1 MRKLL
6 FTILLSGIILQLQ
19 AQVMTLPDANDTQET
34 KDTVSLT
41 SDSLKLKEPAPL
53 PYDSMEVID
62 YSRPKEYIIQDV
74 VISGIKFIQKEVLVS
89 LSGLKVGNTITLPGD
104 DITKVLEK
112 FWSQG
117 LFSDAKISASKIEGN
132 KVWLDIF
139 LLERPRMLR
148 LTINGVSKTESQ
160 DLLEKIN
167 LRNGQQVTDDII
179 DNTERIIK
187 EHYVEKGF
195 LNTDVV
201 IHQNVDS
208 VQVNMVRL
216 EIEIEK
222 NDRIKIDEIFFIGNE
237 VFLDKKLR
245 RVMKNTKKVNINI
258 FKASKMIGEKL
269 KEDKVSLVD
278 FYNKNGYRD
287 AKVLGDSL
295 VILDAEVKRV
305 NLYVN
310 IEEGNKY
317 HFGDVEWIGNTKYP
331 ATLLNAVLGIE
342 RGDLFDQSI
351 LDERLFFD
359 EDAVN
364 SVYLDNGYLF
374 FDLTPVEISVENDTI
389 DYEMRIREGTQAT
402 IDKVLITGNT
412 KTNEHVA
419 RREIWTRPGDLFS
432 KQDIIRSVRE
442 LASLGHFDP
451 EQIEPNPVPNQEEG
465 TVDMEYKLIE
475 RANDQLEVSGGYGA
489 GMLIA
494 TVGIRFSNFAVGRLF
509 DGKAWRP
516 VPSGDGQTLSIRA
529 QTNGK
534 YYQSYNFSFVEPW
547 FGGKKPN
554 SLSVSLFHS
563 KINQNYYSYWNPDS
577 DVPDE
582 FMKVTGASLGLG
594 RRLKWPDDFFILQNQ
609 LSYQRYHLQ
618 DYQNFLAENGTFN
631 NLSFTTTLG
640 RNSTDQPIYPRRGSN
655 LSLSLQITP
664 PYSLMNNKEEGY
676 YADALD
682 EDKYKWVEYHRWMF
696 KGDWYKAI
704 VGNLVLYA
712 RMHFGYLG
720 HYNNDIGPS
729 PFESFDVGGDGLSGY
744 NLYGRETVAM
754 RGYENGSLTPTID
767 GRKSGNVY
775 TKFTMEIR
783 YPVSL
788 NPSATIYVLGFLEGG
803 NAWYSIEDFSPFQ
816 AKRSAG
822 VGLRAFLPMFGLLGV
837 DWAYGLDK
845 VNEFATEISGSQ
857 FHFTIGQQF

>member
-1 MRKLL
+1 MRKLF
-6 FTILLSGIILQLQ
+6 FTLLLAGTILQLS
-19 AQVMTLPDANDTQET
+19 AQEEPALINY
-34 KDTVSLT
+34 
-41 SDSLKLKEPAPL
+41 DSL
-53 PYDSMEVID
+53 DVMD
-62 YSRPKEYIIQDV
+62 YSRPKDYIIADV
-74 VISGIKFIQKEVLVS
+74 KVSGIKFIQKEVLVS
-89 LSGLKVGNTITLPGD
+89 LSGFKKGNTITLPGD
-104 DITKVLEK
+104 DITKVLQK

-117 LFSDAKISASKIEGN
+117 LFSDAKISTSKIEGDS
-132 KVWLDIF
+132 VWLDIF

-148 LTINGVSKTESQ
+148 LTINGVNKTESQ

-167 LRNGQQVTDDII
+167 LRNGQQVTADII
-179 DNTERIIK
+179 DNTRRII
-187 EHYVEKGF
+187 EDHYVEKGF
-195 LNTDVV
+195 LNTIVNITQV
-201 IHQNVDS
+201 ADS

-216 EIEIEK
+216 NIDVKK
-222 NDRIKIDEIFFIGNE
+222 NDRIKIDEIFFVGNE
-237 VFLDKKLR
+237 VFPDKRLR

-258 FKASKMIGEKL
+258 FKASKMISEKL

-278 FYNKNGYRD
+278 FYNENGYRD
-287 AKVLGDSL
+287 AKVLGDSM
-295 VILDAEVKRV
+295 VVLDEELKRV
-305 NLYVN
+305 NLYVK

-317 HFGDVEWIGNTKYP
+317 HFGDIEWVGNTKYP
-331 ATLLNAVLGIE
+331 AQVLDAYLGIE
-342 RGDLFDQSI
+342 KGDLFDQSI

-389 DYEMRIREGTQAT
+389 DYEMRIREGSQAT
-402 IDKVLITGNT
+402 VDKVVITGNT

-419 RREIWTRPGDLFS
+419 RREITTKPGDLFS

-451 EQIEPNPVPNQEEG
+451 EQIEPNPIPNQEAG
-465 TVDMEYKLIE
+465 TVDLEYKLVE

-494 TVGIRFSNFAVGRLF
+494 TVGIRFSNFAARRLF

-516 VPSGDGQTLSIRA
+516 VPSGDGQTLSVRG

-554 SLSVSLFHS
+554 SFSMSLFHS
-563 KINQNYYSYWNPDS
+563 KINQNYYTFFNRDS

-582 FMKVTGASLGLG
+582 YMKITGASLGLG
-594 RRLKWPDDFFILQNQ
+594 RRLKWPDDFFTLQNL

-618 DYQNFLAENGTFN
+618 DYKNFIAENGTFN
-631 NLSFTTTLG
+631 NLSMTTTLG

-664 PYSLMNNKEEGY
+664 PYSAMGLTNVEDYSTAPEE
-676 YADALD
+676 
-682 EDKYKWVEYHRWMF
+682 EKYKWVEYHKWMA
-696 KGDWYKAI
+696 KADWYNRI
-704 VGNLVLYA
+704 VENLVLYT
-712 RMHFGYLG
+712 RLHFGYLG
-720 HYNNDIGPS
+720 HYNDDIGPS
-729 PFESFDVGGDGLSGY
+729 PFEGFDVGGDGLSGY
-744 NLYGRETVAM
+744 NLYGRETIAM
-754 RGYENGSLTPTID
+754 RGYENGSLTPRTAD
-767 GRKSGNVY
+767 GAKSGNVY

-788 NPSATIYVLGFLEGG
+788 NPSATIFVLAFVEGG
-803 NAWYSIEDFSPFQ
+803 DAWYSIEEFNPFQ
-816 AKRSAG
+816 VKRSAG

-837 DWAYGLDK
+837 DWAWGFDEAYPGAG
-845 VNEFATEISGSQ
+845 VSGSQ